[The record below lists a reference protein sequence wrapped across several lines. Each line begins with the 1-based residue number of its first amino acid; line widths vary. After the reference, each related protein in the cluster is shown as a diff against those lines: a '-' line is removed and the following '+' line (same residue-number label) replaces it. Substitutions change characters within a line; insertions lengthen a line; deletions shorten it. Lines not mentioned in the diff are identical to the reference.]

1 MSILIPWARV
11 ADLTIRPRL
20 FSGNQEGVLGGAD
33 LPIPRMGE
41 RWAAD
46 VSTAQFRQD
55 AESRLLLAAL
65 FEATTADARI
75 ALRVPNRSR
84 PMGSGIVV
92 DGTGQSGSTLNI
104 RGAYPGTA
112 FSRGDFFS
120 IVHGGLHYVHMV
132 AGAGQVIARAD
143 GRAAVPIWPMLRFL
157 TADGDV
163 CHFDQPMIEGQ
174 LVGFDKGA
182 GFERNRTKPVT
193 FTIQERR

>member
-1 MSILIPWARV
+1 MSLLIPWSRI

-20 FSGNQEGVLGGAD
+20 FSSNQEGVLGGAD
-33 LPIPRMGE
+33 LPIPRMGD
-41 RWAAD
+41 RWAVD
-46 VSTAQFRQD
+46 VSTTQLRQD
-55 AESRLLLAAL
+55 AESRLLLATL

-84 PMGSGIVV
+84 PMSGGIVA
-92 DGTGQSGSTLNI
+92 DGADQSGSILNV
-104 RGAYPGTA
+104 RGRFAGIA
-112 FSRGDFFS
+112 FARGDFFS
-120 IVHGGLHYVHMV
+120 IVHDGVHHVHMV
-132 AGAGQVIARAD
+132 RGQAISGTD

-182 GFERNRTKPVT
+182 GFERNRTKPLA